1 MAIATSKVSGWWSS
15 TQVKRRPYSATTRS
29 NHSCVWRAKG
39 DIRSTG
45 RCRNNLAH
53 IIGTNVSDT
62 MAEMMIVTE
71 SVIANSRNR
80 RPTTSAMNNSG
91 ISTAISDTVSE
102 MIVKPI
108 CSEPRNAACSGGSPA
123 SI

>member
-1 MAIATSKVSGWWSS
+1 M
-15 TQVKRRPYSATTRS
+15 
-29 NHSCVWRAKG
+29 
-39 DIRSTG
+39 
-45 RCRNNLAH
+45 H
-53 IIGTNVSDT
+53 IIGTSVNDT
-62 MAEMMIVTE
+62 IAEMMIVTA

-108 CSEPRNAACSGGSPA
+108 CSEPLSAACKGGSPA
-123 SI
+123 SM